1 MQYEPVKQTL
11 GKLFSRKPWTRKLFY
26 RLLDILLLRTWHI
39 HKSLKAFARSGK
51 KGESLHVLDAG
62 SGFGQ
67 YSYYMARK
75 FPDWHI
81 TGIDIKQEETEAC
94 TRFFRQAG
102 MTNAS
107 FQQQD
112 LTVFEK
118 PGAYDLILSVDV
130 MEHIEED
137 KKVFSNFSRS
147 LRPGGMLLISTPSDK
162 GGSDVHHHDDTSF
175 IEEHVRDGYAAEE
188 IKEKLTQAG
197 FRPVKTAYTYGRPGS
212 ISWRMSMK
220 YPILMLGKS
229 KAFLLILPFYYLLTM
244 PFILALNI
252 ADVRQKHRSGT
263 GLQVKAWKPPNPS

>member
-39 HKSLKAFARSGK
+39 HRSLKAFARSGK
-51 KGESLHVLDAG
+51 GGKSLQVLDAG

-75 FPDWHI
+75 FPNWQI
-81 TGIDIKQEETEAC
+81 TGIDIKQEETAAC
-94 TRFFRQAG
+94 TRFFRQTN
-102 MTNAS
+102 MTNAR

-112 LTVFEK
+112 LTAYEK
-118 PGAYDLILSVDV
+118 PDTYDLILSVDV
-130 MEHIEED
+130 MEHIED
-137 KKVFSNFSRS
+137 DNKVFANFYRS
-147 LRPGGMLLISTPSDK
+147 LRPGGMLLISTPSDQ

-175 IEEHVRDGYAAEE
+175 IEEHVRDGYAAAE
-188 IKEKLTQAG
+188 IKEKLTRAG
-197 FRPVKTAYTYGRPGS
+197 FRPVETAYTYGRPGS

-220 YPILMLGKS
+220 YPILMLGRS

-244 PFILALNI
+244 PFILALNM

-263 GLQVKAWKPPNPS
+263 GLQVKARKPTNPS